1 MVYIPL
7 PASGTCFASEAV
19 APQLPV
25 PGLFHWPLL
34 GVLKAALQETVAEHF
49 HLFPFQEY
57 WQPDPEI
64 PVEHL
69 YSKLYSS
76 DVFTQEYERIHS
88 QPHEPGCGLKTVII
102 GFMLWSDSMHLT
114 SFGKASLWPI
124 YLFIGNL
131 SKYTHA
137 KPTSFAAH
145 HLTYIPKVCT
155 LSLVHVVIDSQIL
168 ASEYILGFLPSML
181 W

>member
-1 MVYIPL
+1 MVYIL
-7 PASGTCFASEAV
+7 LSADGTCFASEAV

-25 PGLFHWPLL
+25 PGLFHQPLL

-49 HLFPFQEY
+49 HLFPFWEY
-57 WQPDPEI
+57 WQPDPETPI
-64 PVEHL
+64 ERL

-76 DVFTQEYERIHS
+76 DGFAREYERICS
-88 QPHEPGCGLKTVII
+88 QPHEPECSLETIII
-102 GFMLWSDSMHLT
+102 GLMLWSDLMHLT

-124 YLFIGNL
+124 YLFVGNL
-131 SKYTHA
+131 SKYMCT

-145 HLTYIPKVCT
+145 HLAYIPKVCT
-155 LSLVHVVIDSQIL
+155 LSLVHVVIDSRIL
-168 ASEYILGFLPSML
+168 ASEYIPGFLLSVL